1 MQNKLLNIIGIIA
14 VAIAVTIAYFVI
26 TQKEKTMN
34 AGIKLENMDLSVKP
48 GDNFFDYATL
58 GWRKAN
64 PIPDDYTRY
73 GAFEILN
80 ETNLKRVREIAE
92 TNNGKI
98 GTLYKIVMNE
108 EKLNAD
114 KTTPVQPYLAEID
127 DIKTKEQLP
136 EYLGKMHTFT
146 CAIWGDGVAVDEKDS
161 E

>member
-64 PIPDDYTRY
+64 PIPV
-73 GAFEILN
+73 L
-80 ETNLKRVREIAE
+80 LK
-92 TNNGKI
+92 
-98 GTLYKIVMNE
+98 
-108 EKLNAD
+108 
-114 KTTPVQPYLAEID
+114 
-127 DIKTKEQLP
+127 
-136 EYLGKMHTFT
+136 
-146 CAIWGDGVAVDEKDS
+146 
-161 E
+161 